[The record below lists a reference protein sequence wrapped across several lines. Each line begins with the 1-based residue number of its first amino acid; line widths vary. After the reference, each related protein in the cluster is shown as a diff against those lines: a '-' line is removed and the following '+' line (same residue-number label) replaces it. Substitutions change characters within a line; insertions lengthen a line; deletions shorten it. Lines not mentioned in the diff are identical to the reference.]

1 MGSPRA
7 GPSRSA
13 VHDRVTFRVTPKRFC
28 HLPRELGRSTVAR
41 KPKESEA
48 REMMAAYYQ
57 AHKAELPEA
66 VRKHRELI
74 VELIMEGISPT
85 QAFRQVL
92 ANG

>member
-1 MGSPRA
+1 
-7 GPSRSA
+7 
-13 VHDRVTFRVTPKRFC
+13 
-28 HLPRELGRSTVAR
+28 
-41 KPKESEA
+41 
-48 REMMAAYYQ
+48 MMAAYYQ